1 MFARLL
7 LIEFCAL
14 YEAWIDGVLEELG
27 HNSIHAK
34 NLQFP
39 TTPSAGVSVALAAL
53 LANISPELQQCI
65 YPVLKTNRK
74 NSFGKLENLLVCYRF
89 FKEARNAIVHHGGVA
104 SQKTVNAYSA
114 LARETAA
121 SLGVAEVPHHFPVFN
136 VGDSVELNLRGVVG
150 FGEIVLKL
158 VTTLDAEFCQTI
170 EAELVFDRRWRQII
184 GEMRHLP
191 ANANERKAKLAQM
204 VRKLG
209 LESPLQPTL
218 LLPMLHRRRL
228 VAPI

>member
-1 MFARLL
+1 M
-7 LIEFCAL
+7 
-14 YEAWIDGVLEELG
+14 
-27 HNSIHAK
+27 
-34 NLQFP
+34 
-39 TTPSAGVSVALAAL
+39 
-53 LANISPELQQCI
+53 
-65 YPVLKTNRK
+65 
-74 NSFGKLENLLVCYRF
+74 
-89 FKEARNAIVHHGGVA
+89 
-104 SQKTVNAYSA
+104 
-114 LARETAA
+114 
-121 SLGVAEVPHHFPVFN
+121 
-136 VGDSVELNLRGVVG
+136 VG